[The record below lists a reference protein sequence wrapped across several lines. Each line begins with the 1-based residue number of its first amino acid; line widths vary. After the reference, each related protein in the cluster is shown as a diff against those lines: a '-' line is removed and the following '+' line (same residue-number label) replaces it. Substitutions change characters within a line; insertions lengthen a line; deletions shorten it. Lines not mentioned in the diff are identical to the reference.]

1 MNKEIKYALVYH
13 QETKHSPTSIRLS
26 NHYLD
31 WDNKPKPFKFY
42 TNIPSIPLPVD
53 FPLPS
58 LNGITM
64 KERDQISSS
73 QNNKI
78 STELLSS
85 ILFFSSGITRQIK
98 FPHGRYFMRA
108 APATGALY
116 PIELYIVCE
125 NVNGLQ
131 AGVYHFCPGQFSLTK
146 LREGDYRQ
154 LLSEAA
160 GSDPA
165 IKNSP
170 FTVVLTSI
178 AWRNAW
184 KYQARSYRHWFWDSG
199 VITANMIATVMSFG
213 LHTKLITGFVDK
225 VVNEMLCLEEKKE
238 ASIVLA
244 PIGIGLSQEKP
255 KQIGYPSRFVPDIVP
270 ISQGKEVEYDQ
281 IWKLHNASS
290 LNSSHEVREWTRS
303 IARMQEIRETE
314 DVNVKIQS
322 KPIDPRSIISQSLSD
337 VILLRGSTRKFSRE
351 PITFAQLSNI
361 LYSLTRP
368 THSDFGDKKSMIDIY
383 FIANDVTN
391 MQKGAYFFNRKDN
404 SIDLLKAN
412 VRREVSGYLCLEQS
426 LFSDASVVFYMM
438 TNLRL
443 IVDILGNRGYRS
455 CQFESGIIAG
465 RIYLSAYNQRIGAS
479 GSTFY
484 DDAVSEFFSPHAKD
498 KDVMIAVG
506 IGIPDYRS
514 KPGRILAGKFSR
526 DDLLS

>member
-1 MNKEIKYALVYH
+1 LNKEIKYALVYH

-26 NHYLD
+26 NHYLN

-58 LNGITM
+58 LNVITM
-64 KERDQISSS
+64 KETDQISALE
-73 QNNKI
+73 NNKI
-78 STELLSS
+78 NTELLSS

-131 AGVYHFCPGQFSLTK
+131 AGIYHFCPGQFTLTK

-160 GSDPA
+160 GSDPG
-165 IKNSP
+165 IINSP
-170 FTVVLTSI
+170 FTIVLTSI

-199 VITANMIATVMSFG
+199 VITANMIATAMSFG
-213 LHTKLITGFVDK
+213 LETKLITGFVDK
-225 VVNEMLCLEEKKE
+225 VVNEMLCLEEIKE
-238 ASIVLA
+238 ASIVLV
-244 PIGIGLSQEKP
+244 PIGIGLSQEEP
-255 KQIGYPSRFVPDIVP
+255 KQIEYPSRFVPDIVP
-270 ISQGKEVEYDQ
+270 ISQRKEVEYDQ
-281 IWKLHNASS
+281 IWKLHNSSS
-290 LNSSHEVREWTRS
+290 LNSSDEVREWTRS
-303 IARMQEIRETE
+303 ISRIQEITERE
-314 DVNVKIQS
+314 DVDVKIQS
-322 KPIDPRSIISQSLSD
+322 KPIEPRSVISQSLSD
-337 VILLRGSTRKFSRE
+337 VILLRGSTRKFSRQ
-351 PITFAQLSNI
+351 PITFSQLSNI

-383 FIANDVTN
+383 FIANDVSN

-404 SIDLLKAN
+404 SIVLLKAN
-412 VRREVSGYLCLEQS
+412 VQREVSGYLCLEQS
-426 LFSDASVVFYMM
+426 LFSDASVVFYIM
-438 TNLRL
+438 TNLGL

-465 RIYLSAYNQRIGAS
+465 RIYLSAYNQKIGAS

-498 KDVMIAVG
+498 KDVMISVG
-506 IGIPDYRS
+506 VGIPDYRS
-514 KPGRILAGKFSR
+514 KPGTILAGKFSR

>member
-1 MNKEIKYALVYH
+1 LNKEIKYALVYH

-42 TNIPSIPLPVD
+42 TNIPSIPLPVH
-53 FPLPS
+53 FPVPS
-58 LNGITM
+58 LNVITM
-64 KERDQISSS
+64 KETDQIPSSE
-73 QNNKI
+73 NNKI
-78 STELLSS
+78 NTELLSS

-98 FPHGRYFMRA
+98 FPHGKYFMRA

-125 NVNGLQ
+125 NVGGLQ
-131 AGVYHFCPGQFSLTK
+131 SGVYHFCPGQFTLTK

-165 IKNSP
+165 IKKSP
-170 FTVVLTSI
+170 FTIVLTSI

-199 VITANMIATVMSFG
+199 VITANMIATAMSFN
-213 LHTKLITGFVDK
+213 LDTKLITGFVDK

-244 PIGIGLSQEKP
+244 PIGIGLSQEEP
-255 KQIGYPSRFVPDIVP
+255 KQIKYPSRFVPDIVP

-281 IWKLHNASS
+281 IWKLHKASS
-290 LNSSHEVREWTRS
+290 LNSSDEVHGWTRS
-303 IARMQEIRETE
+303 IATMQEIRETE

-322 KPIDPRSIISQSLSD
+322 RPIDSRPTTPQSLFD
-337 VILLRGSTRKFSRE
+337 VILLRGSARKFSSQ
-351 PITFAQLSNI
+351 PITFVQLSNI

-368 THSDFGDKKSMIDIY
+368 THSDFGDKKSIMDIY

-391 MQKGAYFFNRKDN
+391 LQKGAYFFNRNDN

-412 VRREVSGYLCLEQS
+412 VQRDISGFLCLEQS
-426 LFSDASVVFYMM
+426 LFSDASAVFYVMA
-438 TNLRL
+438 NLGL
-443 IVDILGNRGYRS
+443 IVDRLGNRGYRL

-465 RIYLSAYNQRIGAS
+465 MIYLSAYNQNIGAS

-514 KPGRILAGKFSR
+514 KPGKILAGKFSR

>member
-1 MNKEIKYALVYH
+1 M
-13 QETKHSPTSIRLS
+13 SIRLS

-42 TNIPSIPLPVD
+42 TNIPSSPLPAD
-53 FPLPS
+53 FPLPN
-58 LNGITM
+58 LNVITM
-64 KERDQISSS
+64 KETNQITALE
-73 QNNKI
+73 NPKI
-78 STELLSS
+78 NTELLSS
-85 ILFFSSGITRQIK
+85 LLFFSSGITRQIK
-98 FPHGRYFMRA
+98 FPHGKYYMRA

-116 PIELYIVCE
+116 PIEVYVVSE
-125 NVNGLQ
+125 NINGLQ
-131 AGVYHFCPGQFSLTK
+131 AGVYHFCPGEFSLTR

-154 LLSEAA
+154 FLSEAA
-160 GSDPA
+160 GFEQA
-165 IKNSP
+165 VKNSP
-170 FTVVLTSI
+170 FTIILTSL

-199 VITANMIATVMSFG
+199 VIIANLIATASSFG
-213 LHTKLITGFVDK
+213 LNTKLITGYIDK
-225 VVNEMLCLEEKKE
+225 FVNELLCLEENKE

-244 PIGIGLSQEKP
+244 PIGIGLSEQEPSKI
-255 KQIGYPSRFVPDIVP
+255 QHPSRFVPDIVP
-270 ISQGKEVEYDQ
+270 ISHGKEVEYDQ
-281 IWKLHNASS
+281 IWKLHKASS
-290 LNSSHEVREWTRS
+290 LNSSDEVRGWIRS
-303 IARMQEIRETE
+303 IATMQEIRETE

-322 KPIDPRSIISQSLSD
+322 RSIDSRPTTPQSLSD
-337 VILLRGSTRKFSRE
+337 VILLRGSTRKFSRQ
-351 PITFAQLSNI
+351 PITFVQLSNI

-391 MQKGAYFFNRKDN
+391 MQKGAYFFNPNDN

-412 VRREVSGYLCLEQS
+412 VQRDVSGYLCLEQS
-426 LFSDASVVFYMM
+426 LFSDASAVFYVMA
-438 TNLRL
+438 NLGL
-443 IVDILGNRGYRS
+443 IVDRLGNRGYRL

-465 RIYLSAYNQRIGAS
+465 RIYLSAYNQKIGAS